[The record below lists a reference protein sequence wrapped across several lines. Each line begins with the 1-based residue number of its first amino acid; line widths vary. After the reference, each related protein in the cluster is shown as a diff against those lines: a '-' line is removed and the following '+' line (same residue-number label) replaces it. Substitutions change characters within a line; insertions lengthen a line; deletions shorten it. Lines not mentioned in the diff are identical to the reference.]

1 MDKNKISHLQTA
13 LYTELKES
21 ILKKVEEIKEK
32 IVLQIGSD
40 KHDYLQVLT
49 MVDDDLDDVLL
60 NWETSAF
67 TSRLY
72 MSEDDMLEDIDDSE
86 YD

>member
-1 MDKNKISHLQTA
+1 MDKKKISHLQTA

-32 IVLQIGSD
+32 VILQTGSD
-40 KHDYLQVLT
+40 EHGYLQVLA

-60 NWETSAF
+60 NWEGSAY

-72 MSEDDMLEDIDDSE
+72 MSEDDMLDDIDDSE